1 MNKCSVSKKP
11 YFICKHLI
19 LSKTFF
25 FEVEAYWWVYFKSVS
40 SLSDLHLA
48 KNVDDLLHDIT
59 GLVGFCLVLEL
70 YESSNNVSDESSEDN
85 EDEESDKISIYF
97 CAVWTRSYSFA
108 CYVAD
113 FADFWSSGTYC
124 SLLIQASILSCFFCS
139 SASSC
144 ALLIRLSSLQYYSW
158 RWRYSFFPFIASL

>member
-59 GLVGFCLVLEL
+59 GLVGFCLIP
-70 YESSNNVSDESSEDN
+70 ESDDLSDDVFDKSYADD
-85 EDEESDKISIYF
+85 EDE
-97 CAVWTRSYSFA
+97 
-108 CYVAD
+108 
-113 FADFWSSGTYC
+113 
-124 SLLIQASILSCFFCS
+124 
-139 SASSC
+139 
-144 ALLIRLSSLQYYSW
+144 
-158 RWRYSFFPFIASL
+158 